1 MDAQPEFSMPQG
13 EAFALLLTRDG
24 LPADAVIERRRGT
37 ELEVHRGDL
46 ERVGFRREGD
56 RYLLDLGA

>member
-1 MDAQPEFSMPQG
+1 MDAQPEFSMPQD
-13 EAFALLLTRDG
+13 EAFALLTRDG
-24 LPADAVIERRRGT
+24 LPADAVIGRRRGT